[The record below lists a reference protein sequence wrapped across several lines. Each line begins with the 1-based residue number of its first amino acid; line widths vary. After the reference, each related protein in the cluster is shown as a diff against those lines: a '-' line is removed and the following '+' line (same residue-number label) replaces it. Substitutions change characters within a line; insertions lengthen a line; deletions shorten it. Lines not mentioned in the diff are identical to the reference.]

1 MRLSLVNLMS
11 ENKNKSYGGLALDIC
26 DNPEKIK
33 EIPPET
39 LEVFE
44 AEDWSTILC
53 VQTQLLPYFEKH
65 FAWNKMTGM
74 AWADLLCEQPQ
85 FSANL
90 DELIHWKKLNEDDY
104 SSSGAG
110 WSLLL
115 AFQPQ
120 SASRCN
126 LHNAGV
132 YLTI

>member
-1 MRLSLVNLMS
+1 
-11 ENKNKSYGGLALDIC
+11 
-26 DNPEKIK
+26 
-33 EIPPET
+33 
-39 LEVFE
+39 
-44 AEDWSTILC
+44 
-53 VQTQLLPYFEKH
+53 
-65 FAWNKMTGM
+65 MTGM

-126 LHNAGV
+126 LHNGGV